1 MPNPSPNRQNR
12 MPIRSNLCPSIAP
25 LKKLTEDRSGSFS
38 EASPPP
44 PSGWAR
50 AVTVPAL
57 SSAATDEILFALQ
70 RESSAAVSSHVRI
83 NESSELDGFRN
94 KKRV

>member
-1 MPNPSPNRQNR
+1 
-12 MPIRSNLCPSIAP
+12 MPISSNLCPSIAP

-44 PSGWAR
+44 PSGWAS
-50 AVTVPAL
+50 ADTVPAV
-57 SSAATDEILFALQ
+57 SSAATAEILFAMR
-70 RESSAAVSSHVRI
+70 RESSAAVASHVRI

-94 KKRV
+94 KDRV